1 MDSDHHISRK
11 KPNRLSY
18 EKSPYLL
25 QHADN
30 PVDWYPWG
38 EEAFQKARAED
49 KPVFLSIGYSTCH
62 WCHVMAHES
71 FEDEEVARVLN
82 EHFVSIKV
90 DREERPDIDAVYMNV
105 CQAVTLRGGWPL
117 SIFMTPEA
125 KAFYA
130 GTYFPK
136 TGRMGMP
143 GFVDVLMEIAAAWK
157 NDRQRLIEA
166 SEKITRGIQ
175 PRAGHDVGPRLETDT
190 LSKGYDQLLQ
200 AFDSRWGG
208 FGSAP
213 KFPTPHNLTFLLR
226 WYRRSGD
233 RGALK
238 IVERTLEAMRDGGI
252 YDQIGFGFHR
262 YSVDEKWLVP
272 HFEKMLY
279 DQAMLAMAYTEAYQ
293 VTGKERYARV
303 VREILT
309 YVLRDMTDSEGGFYT
324 GEDADSEG
332 KEGLFYVWTPAEVRD
347 VLGKERADL
356 FCKFYDIGPHGNFE
370 EGRSIAHI
378 RIPIED
384 FAAREQVEPAELEHL
399 LGEGRERLFAARERR
414 VHPLK
419 DDKVLTSWNGLMIAA
434 MAKAYQ
440 ALGDQSFVEAA
451 RRGADFILARLKAPG
466 PRLYR
471 RYRQGEVANHGYAD
485 DYAFLVWGLLDLYE
499 ATFDFKYLDE
509 AASLNQ
515 VMLDLFWDGE
525 YGGVFFTGREHEPL
539 IARNKEIYD
548 GAVPSSNSVAAL
560 NLIRLG
566 RMMGAP
572 DLAEKANQVARAFAT
587 RIKAYPSAYTLFLAA
602 LEFMIGP
609 NREIVVVGDPGDRE
623 TRILAEAVHRSFL
636 PDKVLLSKPN
646 GGGDEKLN
654 RLAPLVKAVRGADR
668 ATAAVYVCEDSV
680 CGERLTT
687 VSEVRAAL
695 REAGAVT
702 VVTEANAG

>member
-1 MDSDHHISRK
+1 MDSDHQISGK

-25 QHADN
+25 QHAEN

-38 EEAFQKARAED
+38 EEAFRKARAED
-49 KPVFLSIGYSTCH
+49 KPMFLSIGYSTCH

-117 SIFMTPEA
+117 SIFMNPDA

-136 TGRMGMP
+136 TGRMGML
-143 GFVDVLMEIAAAWK
+143 GFVDVLVQIAAAWK
-157 NDRQRLIEA
+157 NDRQRLIEV

-175 PRAGHDVGPRLETDT
+175 PRAGHDAGPRLDLDT
-190 LSKGYDQLLQ
+190 LGKGYDQLLQ
-200 AFDSRWGG
+200 AFDSQWGG

-279 DQAMLAMAYTEAYQ
+279 DQALLAMAYTEAYQ
-293 VTGKERYARV
+293 VTGKESYARV

-309 YVLRDMTDSEGGFYT
+309 YVLRDMTDAEGGFYT

-332 KEGLFYVWTPAEVRD
+332 TEGLFYVWTPAQVRD
-347 VLGKERADL
+347 ILGKERAEL

-378 RIPIED
+378 SLSIEE
-384 FAAREQVEPAELEHL
+384 FAAREKAEPRELEHL
-399 LGEGRERLFAARERR
+399 LGEARERLFEAREERT
-414 VHPLK
+414 HPLK
-419 DDKVLTSWNGLMIAA
+419 DDKVLTSWNGLMIGA

-440 ALGDQSFVEAA
+440 ALGDRSFVEGA
-451 RRGADFILARLKAPG
+451 RRGADFILDRLKAPG

-471 RYRQGEVANHGYAD
+471 RYRQGKVAIPGYAD
-485 DYAFLVWGLLDLYE
+485 DYAFLVWGLLELYE
-499 ATFDFKYLDE
+499 ATLDLRYLEE
-509 AASLNQ
+509 AAELNR
-515 VMLDLFWDGE
+515 VMLELFWDDDH
-525 YGGVFFTGREHEPL
+525 GGVFFTGREHEGL

-566 RMMGAP
+566 RMTGSP
-572 DLAEKANQVARAFAT
+572 GLTEKATEVATAFSK
-587 RIKAYPSAYTLFLAA
+587 RIKAYPSAYTQFLSA
-602 LEFMIGP
+602 LEFMVGP
-609 NREIVVVGDPGDRE
+609 SNEIVIVGDLGRE
-623 TRILAEAVHRSFL
+623 RARAMVHAVHRAFL
-636 PDKVLLSKPN
+636 PNKVLLSKRN
-646 GGGDEKLN
+646 GEPDGSVD
-654 RLAPLVKAVRGADR
+654 RLAPQVKGPAQAD
-668 ATAAVYVCEDSV
+668 TSPAVYLCRDAV
-680 CGERLTT
+680 CGRALTT
-687 VSEVRAAL
+687 VSELLAAL
-695 REAGAVT
+695 SEAGAVT
-702 VVTEANAG
+702 GITEAQAG

>member
-1 MDSDHHISRK
+1 MDSDHHMSGK
-11 KPNRLSY
+11 KANRLGN

-25 QHADN
+25 QHAEN

-49 KPVFLSIGYSTCH
+49 KPLFLSIGYSTCH

-71 FEDEEVARVLN
+71 FEDDEVARVLN

-90 DREERPDIDAVYMNV
+90 DREERPDIDAIYMNV

-125 KAFYA
+125 KAFFA

-136 TGRMGMP
+136 AERMGMA
-143 GFVDVLMEIAAAWK
+143 GFVDVVTQIAAAWK
-157 NDRQRLIEA
+157 NDRQRLIEV

-175 PRAGHDVGPRLETDT
+175 PRAGHDVGPRLDTDT

-238 IVERTLEAMRDGGI
+238 IVERTLEAIRHGGI

-309 YVLRDMTDSEGGFYT
+309 YVLRDMTDPEGGFYT

-332 KEGLFYVWTPAEVRD
+332 KEGLFYVWTPAQVRD

-378 RIPIED
+378 RISIED

-440 ALGDQSFVEAA
+440 ALGDQSFGEAA
-451 RRGADFILARLKAPG
+451 RRGADFILARLKTPG

-471 RYRQGEVANHGYAD
+471 RYRQGEVANPGYSD
-485 DYAFLVWGLLDLYE
+485 DYAFFVWGLLDLYE
-499 ATFDFKYLDE
+499 ATFDLKYLEE
-509 AASLNQ
+509 AGELNR
-515 VMLDLFWDGE
+515 VMLELFWDE
-525 YGGVFFTGREHEPL
+525 DHGGVFLTGREHEGL

-566 RMMGAP
+566 RMTGS
-572 DLAEKANQVARAFAT
+572 LGLTEKAAEVAKAFSK
-587 RIKAYPSAYTLFLAA
+587 RIKAYPSAYTQFLAA

-609 NREIVVVGDPGDRE
+609 SHQIVIIGDLKRE
-623 TRILAEAVHRSFL
+623 TARAMVHAVHRAFL
-636 PDKVLLSKPN
+636 PNKVFLSRRNAEPE
-646 GGGDEKLN
+646 GRMDH
-654 RLAPLVKAVRGADR
+654 LAPEVQGLAQAD
-668 ATAAVYVCEDSV
+668 ALPAVYLCHDSV
-680 CGERLTT
+680 CGGALTT
-687 VSEVRAAL
+687 VSKLITAL

-702 VVTEANAG
+702 GVAEAHAA

>member
-1 MDSDHHISRK
+1 MDADQHISRQ
-11 KPNRLSY
+11 KPNRLGY

-25 QHADN
+25 QHAEN

-38 EEAFQKARAED
+38 EEAFRKARAED
-49 KPVFLSIGYSTCH
+49 KPMFLSIGYSTCH

-71 FEDEEVARVLN
+71 FEDEEVASVLN

-90 DREERPDIDAVYMNV
+90 DREERPDVDAVYMNV
-105 CQAVTLRGGWPL
+105 CQAITLRGGWPL
-117 SIFMTPEA
+117 SVFMTPEA

-143 GFVDVLMEIAAAWK
+143 GFVDVLVQIAAAWK
-157 NDRQRLIEA
+157 NDRLRLIEM

-175 PRAGHDVGPRLETDT
+175 PRAGHDAGPRLETDT
-190 LSKGYDQLLQ
+190 LSKGYDQLLE

-238 IVERTLEAMRDGGI
+238 IVERTLEAMREGGI

-309 YVLRDMTDSEGGFYT
+309 YVLRDMTDPEGGFYT

-332 KEGLFYVWTPAEVRD
+332 EEGLFYVWTPAQVQD

-356 FCKFYDIGPHGNFE
+356 FCKFYGISPYGNFE

-378 RIPIED
+378 PIPIEE
-384 FAAREQVEPAELEHL
+384 FAAREKVETRELEHI
-399 LGEGRERLFAARERR
+399 LGEGRERLFAVREKRI
-414 VHPLK
+414 HPLK

-440 ALGDQSFVEAA
+440 ALGDESFVKAA
-451 RRGADFILARLKAPG
+451 RRAADFIQARLKTAG

-471 RYRQGEVANHGYAD
+471 RYRQGEVANPGYAD
-485 DYAFLVWGLLDLYE
+485 DYAFLVWGLVELYE
-499 ATFDFKYLDE
+499 ATFDLRYLEE
-509 AASLNQ
+509 AAELNR
-515 VMLDLFWDGE
+515 VMLELFWDGE
-525 YGGVFFTGREHEPL
+525 HGGVFFTGREHEAL
-539 IARNKEIYD
+539 ITRNKEIYD

-566 RMMGAP
+566 RMTGSSGLM
-572 DLAEKANQVARAFAT
+572 EKATEVAKAFSK
-587 RIKAYPSAYTLFLAA
+587 RIKAYPSAYTQFLAA

-609 NREIVVVGDPGDRE
+609 SHEIIVVGDLERE
-623 TRILAEAVHRSFL
+623 TTRAMVHAVHRAFL
-636 PDKVLLSKPN
+636 PNKVLSSRRN
-646 GGGDEKLN
+646 GEPEARVD
-654 RLAPLVKAVRGADR
+654 RLAPEVKGLAQA
-668 ATAAVYVCEDSV
+668 AAPSAVYLCRDSV
-680 CGERLTT
+680 CGKALTT
-687 VSEVRAAL
+687 VNEVLTAL
-695 REAGAVT
+695 RDAGAVT
-702 VVTEANAG
+702 GVAEGQAG

>member
-1 MDSDHHISRK
+1 MDSDHQISGK

-25 QHADN
+25 QHAEN

-38 EEAFQKARAED
+38 EEAFRKARAED
-49 KPVFLSIGYSTCH
+49 KPMFLSIGYSTCH

-117 SIFMTPEA
+117 SIFMNPDA

-136 TGRMGMP
+136 TGRMGML
-143 GFVDVLMEIAAAWK
+143 GFVDVLVQIAAAWK
-157 NDRQRLIEA
+157 NDRQRLIEV

-175 PRAGHDVGPRLETDT
+175 PRAGHDAGPRLDLDT
-190 LSKGYDQLLQ
+190 LGKGYDQLLQ
-200 AFDSRWGG
+200 AFDSQWGG

-238 IVERTLEAMRDGGI
+238 IVERTLEAMRHGGI

-279 DQAMLAMAYTEAYQ
+279 DQALLAMAYTEAYQ
-293 VTGKERYARV
+293 VTGKESYARV

-309 YVLRDMTDSEGGFYT
+309 YVLRDMTDAEGGFYT

-332 KEGLFYVWTPAEVRD
+332 TEGLFYVWTPAQVRD
-347 VLGKERADL
+347 ILGKERAEL

-378 RIPIED
+378 SLSIEE
-384 FAAREQVEPAELEHL
+384 FAAREKAEPRELEHL
-399 LGEGRERLFAARERR
+399 LGEARERLFEAREERT
-414 VHPLK
+414 HPLK

-440 ALGDQSFVEAA
+440 ALGDRSFVEAA
-451 RRGADFILARLKAPG
+451 RRGADFILDRLKAPG

-471 RYRQGEVANHGYAD
+471 RYRQGEVAIPGYAD
-485 DYAFLVWGLLDLYE
+485 DYAFLVWGLLELYE
-499 ATFDFKYLDE
+499 ATLDRRYLEE
-509 AASLNQ
+509 ATELNR
-515 VMLDLFWDGE
+515 VMLELFWDDDH
-525 YGGVFFTGREHEPL
+525 GGVFFTGREHEGL

-566 RMMGAP
+566 RMTGSP
-572 DLAEKANQVARAFAT
+572 GLTEKATEVATAFSK
-587 RIKAYPSAYTLFLAA
+587 RIKAYPSAYTQFLSA
-602 LEFMIGP
+602 LEFMVGP
-609 NREIVVVGDPGDRE
+609 SNEIVIVGDLGRE
-623 TRILAEAVHRSFL
+623 RARAMVHAVHRAFL
-636 PDKVLLSKPN
+636 PNKVLLSKRN
-646 GGGDEKLN
+646 GEPDGSVD
-654 RLAPLVKAVRGADR
+654 RLAPQVKGPAQAD
-668 ATAAVYVCEDSV
+668 TSPAVYLCRDAV
-680 CGERLTT
+680 CGRALTT
-687 VSEVRAAL
+687 VSELLAAL
-695 REAGAVT
+695 SEAGAVT
-702 VVTEANAG
+702 GITEAQAG

>member
-1 MDSDHHISRK
+1 MDADHHISGK
-11 KPNRLSY
+11 PPNRLGY

-25 QHADN
+25 QHAEN
-30 PVDWYPWG
+30 PVDWYSWG
-38 EEAFQKARAED
+38 EEAFRKARAED
-49 KPVFLSIGYSTCH
+49 KPIFLSIGYSTCH

-71 FEDEEVARVLN
+71 FEDAEVARVLN

-90 DREERPDIDAVYMNV
+90 DREERPDVDAVYMNV

-143 GFVDVLMEIAAAWK
+143 GFVDLLVQIAAAWK
-157 NDRQRLIEA
+157 SDRQRLIEA
-166 SEKITRGIQ
+166 SDKITRGIQ
-175 PRAGHDVGPRLETDT
+175 PRAGHDVGPRLETDV

-200 AFDSRWGG
+200 AFDARWGG

-233 RGALK
+233 RSALK
-238 IVERTLEAMRDGGI
+238 IVERTLEAMRQGGI

-293 VTGKERYARV
+293 VTGKEWYARV
-303 VREILT
+303 VTEILT
-309 YVLRDMTDSEGGFYT
+309 YVLRDMTDPEGGFYT

-332 KEGLFYVWTPAEVRD
+332 KEGLFYVWTPAQVRD
-347 VLGKERADL
+347 VLGKEQADL

-378 RIPIED
+378 RIPIEE
-384 FAAREQVEPAELEHL
+384 FAAREKVEPRELERL
-399 LGEGRERLFAARERR
+399 LGEARERLFEARERR
-414 VHPLK
+414 IHPLK

-440 ALGDQSFVEAA
+440 AIGDQSFVEAA
-451 RRGADFILARLKAPG
+451 RRGADFILKRLKAPG

-471 RYRQGEVANHGYAD
+471 RYRQGEVANPGYAD
-485 DYAFLVWGLLDLYE
+485 DYAFLVWGLLELYE
-499 ATFDFKYLDE
+499 ATFDLGYLEE
-509 AASLNQ
+509 AGELNR
-515 VMLDLFWDGE
+515 VMLELFWDE
-525 YGGVFFTGREHEPL
+525 DHGGVFFTGREHEGL

-548 GAVPSSNSVAAL
+548 GAVPSSNSVAVL

-566 RMMGAP
+566 RMTGSP
-572 DLAEKANQVARAFAT
+572 GLTEKANEVATAFSK
-587 RIKAYPSAYTLFLAA
+587 RIRAYPSAYTQFLAG

-609 NREIVVVGDPGDRE
+609 SHEIVVVGDLGRE
-623 TRILAEAVHRSFL
+623 TTRAMVHAVRRAFL
-636 PDKVLLSKPN
+636 PNKVLLSRRN
-646 GGGDEKLN
+646 GEPDGRVD
-654 RLAPLVKAVRGADR
+654 RLAPEVKGLAQAD
-668 ATAAVYVCEDSV
+668 ASPAVYLCQGSV
-680 CGERLTT
+680 CSRALTT
-687 VSEVRAAL
+687 TSELLAAL

-702 VVTEANAG
+702 GVTDPHAG

>member
-1 MDSDHHISRK
+1 MDADHHISRK
-11 KPNRLSY
+11 TPNRLSY

-25 QHADN
+25 QHAEN
-30 PVDWYPWG
+30 PVDWYSWG
-38 EEAFQKARAED
+38 EEPFRKARAED
-49 KPVFLSIGYSTCH
+49 KPIFLSIGYSTCH

-117 SIFMTPEA
+117 SIFMTPEG

-130 GTYFPK
+130 GTYFPT

-143 GFVDVLMEIAAAWK
+143 GFVDVLVQIAAVWK
-157 NDRQRLIEA
+157 SDRERLIEA

-175 PRAGHDVGPRLETDT
+175 PRPSHDVAPQLDTDT

-233 RGALK
+233 RSALK
-238 IVERTLEAMRDGGI
+238 IVERTLEGMRHGGI
-252 YDQIGFGFHR
+252 CDQIGFGFHR

-279 DQAMLAMAYTEAYQ
+279 DQALLAMAYTEAYQ

-309 YVLRDMTDSEGGFYT
+309 YVLRDMTDPEGGFYT

-332 KEGLFYVWTPAEVRD
+332 KEGLFYVWTPAQIRD
-347 VLGKERADL
+347 VLGKEQADL
-356 FCKFYDIGPHGNFE
+356 FCKFYDIGPSGNFE
-370 EGRSIAHI
+370 EGQSIAHVS
-378 RIPIED
+378 IPMED
-384 FAAREQVEPAELEHL
+384 FAAREKVEPTELEHL
-399 LGEGRERLFAARERR
+399 LGEARERLFEARERR
-414 VHPLK
+414 IHPLK

-434 MAKAYQ
+434 MAKAHQ
-440 ALGDQSFVEAA
+440 AIGDQSFVEAA
-451 RRGADFILARLKAPG
+451 RRGADFILAQLKAPG

-471 RYRQGEVANHGYAD
+471 RYRQGEVANPGYAD
-485 DYAFLVWGLLDLYE
+485 DYAFLVWGLLELYE
-499 ATFDFKYLDE
+499 ATFDLGYLEE
-509 AASLNQ
+509 AGELNR
-515 VMLDLFWDGE
+515 VMLELFWDE
-525 YGGVFFTGREHEPL
+525 DHGGVFFTGREHEGL

-548 GAVPSSNSVAAL
+548 GAVPSSNSVAML

-566 RMMGAP
+566 RMTGSP
-572 DLAEKANQVARAFAT
+572 GLTEKATEVAKAFSK
-587 RIKAYPSAYTLFLAA
+587 RIKAYPSAYTQFLGA

-609 NREIVVVGDPGDRE
+609 SHEIVVVGDLGRE
-623 TRILAEAVHRSFL
+623 TTKAMVHAVHRAFL
-636 PDKVLLSKPN
+636 PNKVLLSRGN
-646 GGGDEKLN
+646 GEPDGRVDRIAPEVKG
-654 RLAPLVKAVRGADR
+654 LAQAD
-668 ATAAVYVCEDSV
+668 TSPAVYLCQGSV
-680 CGERLTT
+680 CGRALTT
-687 VSEVRAAL
+687 MSELLTAL

-702 VVTEANAG
+702 GVTDAHAG

>member
-1 MDSDHHISRK
+1 MDADHHISGK

-25 QHADN
+25 QHAEN
-30 PVDWYPWG
+30 PVDWYSWG
-38 EEAFQKARAED
+38 EEAFRKARAED
-49 KPVFLSIGYSTCH
+49 KPIFLSIGYSTCH

-71 FEDEEVARVLN
+71 FEDEAVARVLN

-143 GFVDVLMEIAAAWK
+143 GLVDVLVQIAAAWK
-157 NDRQRLIEA
+157 SDRQRLIEA
-166 SEKITRGIQ
+166 SDKITLGIQ
-175 PRAGHDVGPRLETDT
+175 PRAGHDVGPRLDTDA

-200 AFDSRWGG
+200 AFDARWGG

-233 RGALK
+233 RSALK
-238 IVERTLEAMRDGGI
+238 IVERTLEAMRHGGI

-279 DQAMLAMAYTEAYQ
+279 DQALLAMAYTEAYQ
-293 VTGKERYARV
+293 VTGKDGYARV

-309 YVLRDMTDSEGGFYT
+309 YVLRDMTDPEGGFYT

-332 KEGLFYVWTPAEVRD
+332 KEGLFYVWTPAQVRD
-347 VLGKERADL
+347 VLGKEEAEL
-356 FCKFYDIGPHGNFE
+356 FCKFYDIGPSGNFE
-370 EGRSIAHI
+370 EGQSIAHI
-378 RIPIED
+378 SIPIED
-384 FAAREQVEPAELEHL
+384 FAARERVEPRELERL
-399 LGEGRERLFAARERR
+399 LGEARERLFEAREKRI
-414 VHPLK
+414 HPLK

-440 ALGDQSFVEAA
+440 AIGDQSFVEAA
-451 RRGADFILARLKAPG
+451 RRGADFILKRLKVAG

-471 RYRQGEVANHGYAD
+471 RYRQGEVANPGYAD
-485 DYAFLVWGLLDLYE
+485 DYAFLVWGLLELYE
-499 ATFDFKYLDE
+499 ATFDLGYLEE
-509 AASLNQ
+509 AAELNR
-515 VMLDLFWDGE
+515 VMLELFWDADH
-525 YGGVFFTGREHEPL
+525 GGVFFTGREHEGL

-548 GAVPSSNSVAAL
+548 GAVPSSNSVAVL

-566 RMMGAP
+566 RMTGSP
-572 DLAEKANQVARAFAT
+572 GLTEKATEVAKAFSK
-587 RIKAYPSAYTLFLAA
+587 RIKAYPSAYTQFLAA

-609 NREIVVVGDPGDRE
+609 SHEIVVVGDLGRE
-623 TRILAEAVHRSFL
+623 TTRAMVHAVHRAFL
-636 PDKVLLSKPN
+636 PNKVLLSRRN
-646 GGGDEKLN
+646 GEPDGRVD
-654 RLAPLVKAVRGADR
+654 RLAPEVKGLAQAN
-668 ATAAVYVCEDSV
+668 TSPAVYLCQGSV
-680 CGERLTT
+680 CGRALTT
-687 VSEVRAAL
+687 MGELLTAL

-702 VVTEANAG
+702 GVTDAHAG